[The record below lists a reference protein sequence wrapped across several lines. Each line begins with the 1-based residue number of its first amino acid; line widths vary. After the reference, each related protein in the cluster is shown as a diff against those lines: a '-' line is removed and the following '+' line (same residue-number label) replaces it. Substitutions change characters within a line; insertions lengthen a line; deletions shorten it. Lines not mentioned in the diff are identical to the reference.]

1 MERTAR
7 TLPSARVGDPE
18 RLNAALDRL
27 QEIAGVK
34 TVDCDTK
41 FRDGRVIAWS
51 LWCGSSHAKKGD
63 RQPYVGLNN
72 KPLSD
77 PSAIP
82 TYDVAAEKLIA
93 NIEEKH
99 GCCLAAAEDAKR
111 REHTADSARADG
123 SPDIQTQNAFERM
136 QAGARLAAARE
147 VAAKANTAALAAEQE
162 REAAEAEVAALERAL
177 DPKRQRVE
185 EEEEEEPAAM
195 ASDWS
200 FADHRREMTRVMNR
214 RAVEPV
220 AAPAREPRELQ
231 RGKHGYL
238 HHPRVGLVGAV
249 AYWACGSLGLVVTM
263 LVALIVHLICCVGST
278 NDFGARM
285 CQF

>member
-1 MERTAR
+1 
-7 TLPSARVGDPE
+7 V
-18 RLNAALDRL
+18 
-27 QEIAGVK
+27 VK

-185 EEEEEEPAAM
+185 VRGGGGGGAGGDGERLELRRPPPRDDSRDESTRGRARRGASARATRAAKGQ
-195 ASDWS
+195 ARLPPPS
-200 FADHRREMTRVMNR
+200 TR
-214 RAVEPV
+214 RACRRRRVLGV
-220 AAPAREPRELQ
+220 RLARARRDDARRADRAPDMLCWEHKRFWGENVPI
-231 RGKHGYL
+231 
-238 HHPRVGLVGAV
+238 
-249 AYWACGSLGLVVTM
+249 LG
-263 LVALIVHLICCVGST
+263 
-278 NDFGARM
+278 
-285 CQF
+285 